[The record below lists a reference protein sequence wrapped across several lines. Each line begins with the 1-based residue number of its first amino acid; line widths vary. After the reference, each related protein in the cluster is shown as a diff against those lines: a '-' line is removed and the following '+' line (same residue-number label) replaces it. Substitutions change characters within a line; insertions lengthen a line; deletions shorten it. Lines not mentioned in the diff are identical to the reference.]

1 MAGGARLV
9 DLHQDGVGV
18 AVERDRPDLL
28 GVPGGVAL
36 DPVLLA
42 AAGPVGAAA
51 RGEGA
56 VQRLVV
62 HPAEHEDLARVVL
75 LGDGREESVGAALDA
90 GGDGR
95 VETAGGRGA
104 GRAGHAPIVPRRA
117 RLPGRASTGRTAGG
131 GRTLA
136 GMSTHAKRE
145 RLLLADLLEAAGPEA
160 QTLCNGW
167 KTRDL
172 AAHVVVRERRA
183 DAAGGILLGVLKNR
197 LERVQAE
204 FAAKPYEELIQ
215 LIRTGPPRMSPFGL
229 KQLDEAA
236 NTVEFYIHAE
246 DVRRAQPDWSQ
257 RDLDPVFADVLW
269 SRTEKTARMMGRRSP
284 VGLVLRR
291 PDGQTAVAHKG
302 APVVT
307 VTGEPGELL
316 LFAAGRQDAARV
328 ELDGD
333 KDALARLHTAELGL

>member
-1 MAGGARLV
+1 
-9 DLHQDGVGV
+9 
-18 AVERDRPDLL
+18 
-28 GVPGGVAL
+28 
-36 DPVLLA
+36 
-42 AAGPVGAAA
+42 
-51 RGEGA
+51 
-56 VQRLVV
+56 
-62 HPAEHEDLARVVL
+62 
-75 LGDGREESVGAALDA
+75 
-90 GGDGR
+90 
-95 VETAGGRGA
+95 
-104 GRAGHAPIVPRRA
+104 
-117 RLPGRASTGRTAGG
+117 
-131 GRTLA
+131 
-136 GMSTHAKRE
+136 MSTHAKRE

-183 DAAGGILLGVLKNR
+183 DAAGGLLLSALKNR

-246 DVRRAQPDWSQ
+246 DVRRAQADWSQ

-302 APVVT
+302 TPVVT